1 MSNEKKAAAYRFNV
15 IDVILILL
23 ILAAGIWLWF
33 ILNPSGVPGSG
44 TKTEKIELV
53 FTQEA
58 LRSEF
63 KGNVNIGDAF
73 LLAGNGQK
81 IGEVIGVSYG
91 DSVYLGTDPESGEQV
106 RSVLPGYIR
115 MEVTVLADAEISGD
129 GTRTVGTLPAAVGVT
144 TDYRVP
150 HLYGTATC
158 TAVRSADEN

>member
-1 MSNEKKAAAYRFNV
+1 MSKEKKAASYRFNV
-15 IDVILILL
+15 IDVLLILL
-23 ILAAGIWLWF
+23 ILAAGVWLF
-33 ILNPSGVPGSG
+33 FVLNPASAPSSG

-73 LLAGNGQK
+73 LLAGDGQR

-91 DSVYLGTDPESGEQV
+91 DSVYLGTDPETGEQV

-115 MEVTVLADAEISGD
+115 MEVTVLAEAEIAESGI
-129 GTRTVGTLPAAVGVT
+129 RSVGVLPAAVGVT
-144 TDYRVP
+144 VNYRVP
-150 HLYGTATC
+150 HLFGAAVC
-158 TAVRSADEN
+158 TAVRSTDEG

>member
-1 MSNEKKAAAYRFNV
+1 MSKEKKAASYRFNV

-23 ILAAGIWLWF
+23 ILGAGVWLYF
-33 ILNPSGVPGSG
+33 VLNPSRAPAPG

-91 DSVYLGTDPESGEQV
+91 DSVYLGTDPKTGEQV
-106 RSVLPGYIR
+106 TSVLPGFIR
-115 MEVTVLADAEISGD
+115 MEVTVLAEAEVDGNGIRSVGD
-129 GTRTVGTLPAAVGVT
+129 LPAAVGVAA
-144 TDYRVP
+144 DFRVP
-150 HLYGTATC
+150 HLYGSAVV
-158 TAVRSADEN
+158 TAVRTADEG